1 MTADLLVCPG
11 CRTHARGEDG
21 VVRVDVR
28 SLERRGDTLVC
39 DCGRRYPVVDELP
52 IVMADPSGFLRN
64 EIAAILERDLAPSLA
79 QLLVEDQPDDAAYPR
94 LLEHLSIY
102 LDAHWGDRAKP
113 PPDGPGAG
121 FALGPLVEKIAD
133 RARERVDAAVELG
146 CSAGRILCELADGAE
161 RVVGIDLQFGVLR
174 RARKLLAG
182 ERLAF
187 NRRVAG
193 RHYAI
198 AELVGRR
205 ASGVSLVCGD
215 ALDPPLVPRAFDRV
229 VALNVLDSV
238 ARPRQL
244 LAVASGLCKPG
255 GELILA
261 SPYNWQTGVVEESQR
276 IGGADPASALVELLT
291 SGAIGAPFTIEDEAE
306 LPWTLRRDAR
316 SAVAYRTH
324 YVRARKS
331 R

>member
-11 CRTHARGEDG
+11 CRTHARGDDG

-28 SLERRGDTLVC
+28 TPERRGEMLVC
-39 DCGRRYPVVDELP
+39 ECGRRFPVIDELP
-52 IVMADPSGFLRN
+52 IVMADASGFLRD
-64 EIAAILERDLAPSLA
+64 EVAAILERDLAPSLA

-102 LDAHWGDRAKP
+102 LDAHWGDRAQP

-121 FALGPLVEKIAD
+121 FALGPLVDKIAD
-133 RARERVDAAVELG
+133 RARHHVAAAVELG
-146 CSAGRILCELADGAE
+146 CSAGRILAELADGAD
-161 RVVGIDLQFGVLR
+161 RVVGVDLQFGVLR

-182 ERLAF
+182 ERVAY

-205 ASGVSLVCGD
+205 ASNVSLVCGD
-215 ALDPPLVPRAFDRV
+215 ALDPPLLPHAFDRV

-238 ARPRQL
+238 RRPRQL

-261 SPYNWQTGVVEESQR
+261 SPYNWQSNVVDDGER
-276 IGGADPASALVELLT
+276 IGGADPAGALVELLT
-291 SGAIGAPFTIEDEAE
+291 SGAIGARYTIEDEAE

-324 YVRARKS
+324 YVRARKP
-331 R
+331 